1 MKVLVRG
8 TVNIDTRVCKGCEL
22 CIVACPPRVLVMS
35 DNVNELGYRYP
46 RLLAGCTGCLACLQ
60 ICPDFVFD
68 VFKYDEP
75 IELEVADE
83 AGVAAHAGAAGAEQQ
98 SDVVVSP

>member
-8 TVNIDTRVCKGCEL
+8 TVNIDTRLCKGCEL

-35 DNVNELGYRYP
+35 NDVNELGYRYP

-68 VFKYDEP
+68 VYKYDEP
-75 IELEVADE
+75 IELDVGD
-83 AGVAAHAGAAGAEQQ
+83 AGEQQ
-98 SDVVVSP
+98 SEVVASP

>member
-35 DNVNELGYRYP
+35 DDVNELGYRYP

-68 VFKYDEP
+68 VYKYDEP
-75 IELEVADE
+75 IELDVADE
-83 AGVAAHAGAAGAEQQ
+83 EGVAGDAGADAERK

>member
-35 DNVNELGYRYP
+35 DDINELGYRYP

-60 ICPDFVFD
+60 VCPDFVFD
-68 VFKYDEP
+68 VYKYDEP
-75 IELEVADE
+75 IELNVADGPGE
-83 AGVAAHAGAAGAEQQ
+83 TGAEQHH
-98 SDVVVSP
+98 DVVVSP

>member
-8 TVNIDTRVCKGCEL
+8 TVTIDCRVCKGCEL

-35 DNVNELGYRYP
+35 ADVNELGYRYP

-60 ICPDFVFD
+60 VCPDFVFD
-68 VFKYDEP
+68 VYKYDEP
-75 IELEVADE
+75 IELEVADRVLDE
-83 AGVAAHAGAAGAEQQ
+83 AGADQPSE
-98 SDVVVSP
+98 VVVSP